1 MYDEHVGKILHQ
13 NIIMDNIL
21 TNINE
26 KTIFI
31 IKGEKGQGKTFLLR
45 EIINK
50 INNNDMTYEYLY
62 LDNDKNLNINTYEP
76 FFRIIKD
83 NSTVRENLK
92 NTILEYSQQ
101 NKLTKLVTDILKIFS
116 LKKENTKFSNFN
128 SDEMKLLLL
137 FNNEIKN
144 KKMIL
149 FCDNVDKWSIDSKK
163 LLLAM
168 IRYKN
173 EFKGLKNLKFVIT
186 VETECDYFDNDC
198 DLNFRLQTFNQ
209 NEFKKIMTYIYPDVI
224 DFHNKSNSIYNIANQ
239 NLKIAKELYELVQDN
254 QNIHSNNLRELVSNH
269 FKYNIEDGVNI
280 LSFLDKVALLGM
292 SSIRKLLEIFLDV
305 DKNKQYSG
313 YLAKTIAMKILN
325 DKEGTIEFI
334 NTLIY
339 DSIINS
345 PNKRDKT
352 EDYKRLSECITLIF
366 PSNYIK
372 KAEYLLYANEN
383 KNAQT
388 YYLLYSLQY
397 FRQKKEEE
405 SLYIQIY
412 KLEGNLR
419 IFYKEI
425 INLYKLYYNNS
436 LKKDFLEEKVIFIKP
451 LVFTERVLEFEI
463 DYIRALYYINYSYSK
478 KDFHIAKEILSTW
491 VTSNDFKKSNCE
503 MWSRAAFLLMDLYY
517 ELDIEESKCKEI
529 REEIDK
535 IAKEHP
541 LDSYMKDICY
551 ILYLK
556 SNIYYEIAPA
566 FHSTGVALNYF
577 SQNINIYNNQQY
589 LISVINHSANCIV
602 LGKYEEADRIIHN
615 LILNNNLIL
624 DKLYPEAITNN
635 LIVTRYLNNK
645 CSSKEAIKNM
655 ERISKYNSADKILIL
670 NNLITLYAEDG
681 DFKKALNIS
690 EKLYNQIHTEHDV
703 DDYYKYYIINN
714 YSILKFLTGKIENA
728 VDVFCEIQDL
738 VPLSNNKEYFLKR
751 NKYIKE
757 IFNKIDRN
765 TLLSDNSWNAYLI
778 KKYPNTLGD
787 AWNFW
792 GKLLLLSDL
801 QIWSDC

>member
-13 NIIMDNIL
+13 NIIRDNIL

-50 INNNDMTYEYLY
+50 INNNDMPYEYLY
-62 LDNDKNLNINTYEP
+62 LDNDKNSNINTYEP
-76 FFRIIKD
+76 FFKIIKD

-198 DLNFRLQTFNQ
+198 DLNFKLQIFNQ
-209 NEFKKIMTYIYPDVI
+209 NEFKKIMTYIYPDII
-224 DFHNKSNSIYNIANQ
+224 DFHNKSNSIYNISNQ
-239 NLKIAKELYELVQDN
+239 NLKIAKELYELIQDN
-254 QNIHSNNLRELVSNH
+254 QNFGSNNLSELVSNH

-292 SSIRKLLEIFLDV
+292 SSIRKLLEIFLDI

-313 YLAKTIAMKILN
+313 YLTKTIAMKILN

-339 DSIINS
+339 DSIVSS
-345 PNKRDKT
+345 PNKKDKI
-352 EDYKRLSECITLIF
+352 EDYKRLSECVTLIF
-366 PSNYIK
+366 PSNYIR

-405 SLYIQIY
+405 RLYIQIY

-425 INLYKLYYNNS
+425 INLYKLYYNNN
-436 LKKDFLEEKVIFIKP
+436 LKKIF
-451 LVFTERVLEFEI
+451 
-463 DYIRALYYINYSYSK
+463 
-478 KDFHIAKEILSTW
+478 
-491 VTSNDFKKSNCE
+491 
-503 MWSRAAFLLMDLYY
+503 
-517 ELDIEESKCKEI
+517 
-529 REEIDK
+529 
-535 IAKEHP
+535 
-541 LDSYMKDICY
+541 
-551 ILYLK
+551 
-556 SNIYYEIAPA
+556 
-566 FHSTGVALNYF
+566 
-577 SQNINIYNNQQY
+577 
-589 LISVINHSANCIV
+589 
-602 LGKYEEADRIIHN
+602 
-615 LILNNNLIL
+615 
-624 DKLYPEAITNN
+624 
-635 LIVTRYLNNK
+635 
-645 CSSKEAIKNM
+645 
-655 ERISKYNSADKILIL
+655 
-670 NNLITLYAEDG
+670 
-681 DFKKALNIS
+681 
-690 EKLYNQIHTEHDV
+690 
-703 DDYYKYYIINN
+703 
-714 YSILKFLTGKIENA
+714 
-728 VDVFCEIQDL
+728 
-738 VPLSNNKEYFLKR
+738 
-751 NKYIKE
+751 
-757 IFNKIDRN
+757 
-765 TLLSDNSWNAYLI
+765 
-778 KKYPNTLGD
+778 
-787 AWNFW
+787 
-792 GKLLLLSDL
+792 
-801 QIWSDC
+801 